1 MSRLNRRLLIPVGA
15 GVAVVLVWFLF
26 LWGPQGSA
34 LSKARQRAS
43 QATAQRET
51 LRDQLTR
58 LQQSRRDQPLK
69 QAQLE
74 TLRVA
79 IPDDPNLAQFILDA
93 NDAASR
99 SGIDFLSITPTP
111 PSASAPAPAP
121 TPTTVAGGSG
131 SSGGGTTP
139 TTTAAATTPA
149 ASAGPPAIKISMNI
163 SGGYFQVLDF
173 VNRLNRL
180 PRIVVIDGLSM
191 GASATSAQLQ
201 VSLTA
206 RMFTTSSRG
215 VAGASGAGGAGTPGA
230 GTTTTTTA
238 GGAAT
243 TTTARSGP

>member
-1 MSRLNRRLLIPVGA
+1 MSRLNRRLLIPIGA
-15 GVAVVLVWFLF
+15 GIGVLLVWFVF

-34 LSKARQRAS
+34 LSTARKRAND
-43 QATAQRET
+43 AIARRET

-99 SGIDFLSITPTP
+99 SGIDFLSISPTP
-111 PSASAPAPAP
+111 PASSTQGAGA
-121 TPTTVAGGSG
+121 TPTTVAGAS
-131 SSGGGTTP
+131 
-139 TTTAAATTPA
+139 
-149 ASAGPPAIKISMNI
+149 ASAGAGATAASIKMALSI

-173 VNRLNRL
+173 VNRLDRL
-180 PRIVVIDGLSM
+180 PRIVVVDSLSL
-191 GASATSAQLQ
+191 GSQPTSAQLQ
-201 VSLTA
+201 VSLSA
-206 RMFTTSSRG
+206 RMFTTSARA
-215 VAGASGAGGAGTPGA
+215 VAGSTGTGGTGTPGA
-230 GTTTTTTA
+230 TTTTTSA

-243 TTTARSGP
+243 TTTTARSGP